1 MKQIDKE
8 LYVSLVKQEEDLA
21 AFASLVEEKIGEVK
35 DRNVIIDLLQENDLQ
50 PADFLRF
57 VTISNTH
64 RQRKNSFVVI
74 TEAVGVDEVPE
85 ELILVPTLGEAED
98 LIQMEEIERDLGF

>member
-8 LYVSLVKQEEDLA
+8 LYVSLLKEEGDFA
-21 AFASLVEEKIGEVK
+21 AFATLVEEKIGEMK
-35 DRNVIIDLLQENDLQ
+35 DRNIIVDLSQEEDLQ
-50 PADFLRF
+50 PAQFLGF
-57 VTISNTH
+57 VNISNTH
-64 RQRKNSFVVI
+64 RQRNKSFVVI
-74 TEAVGVDEVPE
+74 TDAVGVDDVPE